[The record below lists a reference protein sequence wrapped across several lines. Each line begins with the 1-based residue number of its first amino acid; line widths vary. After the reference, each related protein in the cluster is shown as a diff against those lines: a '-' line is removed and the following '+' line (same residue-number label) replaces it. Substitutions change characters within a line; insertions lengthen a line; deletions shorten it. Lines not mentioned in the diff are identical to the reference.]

1 MAAAETKR
9 AHHHRR
15 HQFVLVHG
23 ICHGAWCWYKAVTA
37 LRRAGHRATALDM
50 AGCGTHPARVDAVRR
65 FEEYSR
71 PLLDAVAAAPDGER
85 LVLVGHSL
93 GGLSVALAM
102 ERFPGKVAAAVFLA
116 ASMPRIGSHMGITIQ
131 EVIAK
136 IILGNSVLC

>member
-1 MAAAETKR
+1 
-9 AHHHRR
+9 
-15 HQFVLVHG
+15 V
-23 ICHGAWCWYKAVTA
+23 
-37 LRRAGHRATALDM
+37 
-50 AGCGTHPARVDAVRR
+50 HPARLHEVAS

-116 ASMPRIGSHMGITIQ
+116 ASMPRVGRPWASPSKRL
-131 EVIAK
+131 AK
-136 IILGNSVLC
+136 IFLGHSVLC